1 MWYFKFN
8 INQNSMKKNLLVKI
22 FAVLMLV
29 TSAAFAQERTVS
41 GRVTSAEDGSA
52 LPGVNVIIKG
62 TTNGTVTDAQGQYT
76 LSAPANGA
84 VLVFSFIGLVSQETA
99 LDSRSVIDVQMTTD
113 ITQLS
118 EVVVTG
124 YGMQQEKRSLTG
136 AISSVKGDVF
146 ENLPM
151 QSADRAI
158 QGRLAGVQVGAASGQ
173 PGGALNVR
181 VRGIGSLNANNEPLW
196 IVDGV
201 QMSKLGGT
209 GQGSQNP
216 LTAINPNDIESI
228 DVLKDA
234 ASAAIYGAQAAN
246 GVVIVTTKKGK
257 KGAPQVDLTVQQ
269 GVVQPMNLYDV
280 MNGLEYA
287 TIRTEAYNNAGL
299 TGAATL
305 FGDINNPG
313 SIPDYDWVDGMFRDA
328 KLSTY
333 DASVSGGDDKTTFLL
348 SGSYQNQD
356 GQIIMSN
363 FKRGTTRLKLTHKLS
378 DKITIGANLSL
389 AYART
394 FGTIAGGNFVNGPFS
409 AVYNMM
415 PISPAYNE
423 STGGFNVYP
432 LNGQAHNFQYNI
444 IQGAY
449 EEVRLGK
456 TAQTVSNFNIAYN
469 ILPGLTLNGFAG
481 VDFSTNRDDNQRPS
495 TIPAFAPDNNQ
506 ITVTYR
512 RTLNYNTNASLNYSK
527 KFNEVHAING
537 LLGFEYKEEQRE
549 VVTAQQFGFA
559 NPQLRQ
565 LSQGSTSRPAAGV
578 FFDNR
583 RQGFF
588 GQVKYAYNDK
598 YLADFTLRRDG
609 SSRFGAST
617 RYGVFYAGSVG
628 WNIKSEAFM
637 ESVSFVD
644 NLKIRASF
652 GLVGNSEIGDYDGL
666 TQYSTTSPSV
676 AGGLGSQPG
685 SFNGS
690 PIFRPIR
697 LGNDI
702 LTWEE
707 EDQLS
712 AGVDFGFWGSR
723 LFGSVEYYKNT
734 TKALLFDIPLPSDAG
749 FVNYKGNAGKVLN
762 QGIEIELGGIVLNT
776 GGLKWDVSANFS
788 TLHNEVIELSNKG
801 ERLGGPGSPTFLIK
815 GEPLSFNYVFDFAGV
830 NPATGRSLHY
840 DVNGNPTYN
849 PLVAVD
855 GYAKSSPI
863 PTYFGGVNNSI
874 TYKGISL
881 EVFFQYQGGNEV
893 FLGDLQNIAAGGSV
907 LHNQLRSQLDRWQ
920 KPGDITNVPRPFGN
934 NGIINGFNQ
943 NAPGGSTRWY
953 SDGSYVRLKQV
964 TLSYNVPKSIAS
976 KMGMRKLNV
985 FVQGLNML
993 TWSKFEGIDP
1003 EIISTS
1009 ANVGGGSTFGNFP
1022 NGRQYMAGLTIG
1034 F

>member
-1 MWYFKFN
+1 
-8 INQNSMKKNLLVKI
+8 MKKFLLVKI
-22 FAVLMLV
+22 FSVLMLL
-29 TSAAFAQERTVS
+29 TSVAWAQERTVS
-41 GRVTSAEDGSA
+41 GRVTSAEDGST
-52 LPGVNVIIKG
+52 LPGVNVLVKG
-62 TTNGTVTDAQGQYT
+62 TKNGTVTDAQGQYT
-76 LSAPANGA
+76 ISVGGSET
-84 VLVFSFIGLVSQETA
+84 LVFSFIGLQSLEIAV
-99 LDSRSVIDVQMTTD
+99 DSRSVIDVQMVTD
-113 ITQLS
+113 VTQLS
-118 EVVVTG
+118 EVVITG

-136 AISSVKGDVF
+136 AISSIKGDAF
-146 ENLPM
+146 ENLPV

-181 VRGIGSLNANNEPLW
+181 VRGIGSINANNEPLW

-257 KGAPQVDLTVQQ
+257 KGAPQVDFTMQQ
-269 GVVQPMNLYDV
+269 GVVQPMNLYKV
-280 MNGLEYA
+280 MNGVEYA

-299 TGAATL
+299 TGATAL
-305 FGDINNPG
+305 YGDLTNPS
-313 SIPDYDWVDGMFRDA
+313 SIPNYDWVNGMFRDA

-333 DASVSGGDDKTTFLL
+333 DGSISGGDDKTSFLL
-348 SGSYQNQD
+348 SGSYQTQD
-356 GQIIMSN
+356 GQIIQSN

-378 DKITIGANLSL
+378 DKITVGANISL
-389 AYART
+389 AYVRT
-394 FGTIAGGNFVNGPFS
+394 FGTIANGNFVNGPFS

-423 STGGFNVYP
+423 STGGYNKYP
-432 LNGQAHNFQYNI
+432 INGQVHNFQYNI

-449 EEVRLGK
+449 EEVRLGR
-456 TAQTVSNFNIAYN
+456 TAQTVSNFNISYA

-481 VDFSTNRDDNQRPS
+481 ADFSTNRDDNQRPS
-495 TIPAFAPDNNQ
+495 TIPAFAADNNQ

-512 RTLNYNTNASLNYSK
+512 RTLNYNTNTTLNYSK
-527 KFNEVHAING
+527 KFNDVHSVNA

-549 VVTAQQFGFA
+549 QVTAQQFGFA

-565 LSQGSTSRPAAGV
+565 LSQGSVARPASGA
-578 FFDNR
+578 FFGNK

-609 SSRFGAST
+609 SSRFGASN
-617 RYGVFYAGSVG
+617 RYGTFYAGSVG
-628 WNIKSEAFM
+628 WNIKGENFM
-637 ESVSFVD
+637 QSVSFVD
-644 NLKIRASF
+644 NLKLRASI

-666 TQYSTTSPSV
+666 TQYSTVNPGVSL
-676 AGGLGSQPG
+676 ALGAQPG

-690 PIFRPIR
+690 PVFRPIR
-697 LGNDI
+697 LGNEF
-702 LTWEE
+702 LTWESE
-707 EDQLS
+707 QQIS
-712 AGVDFGFWGSR
+712 GGVDFGLWGSR
-723 LFGSVEYYKNT
+723 LYGSIEYYSNT

-749 FVNYKGNAGKVLN
+749 FVNYKGNAGKILN
-762 QGIEIELGGIVLNT
+762 RGIEIELGGVVLNT
-776 GGLKWDVSANFS
+776 ASGLKWDISGNFS
-788 TLHNEVIELSNKG
+788 TLHNEVLELSNGG

-815 GEPLSFNYVFDFAGV
+815 GEPISFNYVFDYAGV
-830 NPATGRSLHY
+830 NPATGRSMHY

-863 PTYFGGVNNSI
+863 PKYFGGVSNKFS
-874 TYKGISL
+874 YKGIGL
-881 EVFFQYQGGNEV
+881 DVFFQYQGGNEV
-893 FLGDLQNIAAGGSV
+893 YLGDLQNIALGGSSFN
-907 LHNQLRSQLDRWQ
+907 NQLKSQLARWQ
-920 KPGDITNVPRPFGN
+920 NPGDMTNVPRPYGN
-934 NGIINGFNQ
+934 NGIINGYSQ
-943 NAPGGSTRWY
+943 NAGSASTRWY
-953 SDGSYVRLKQV
+953 SDASYVRLKQI
-964 TLSYNVPKSIAS
+964 TLSYDIPKAILS
-976 KMGMRKLNV
+976 KMGVRKINV
-985 FVQGLNML
+985 FAQALNL
-993 TWSKFEGIDP
+993 VTWSKFEGIDP
-1003 EIISTS
+1003 EVIST
-1009 ANVGGGSTFGNFP
+1009 ANNVGGQSTYGNFP
-1022 NGRQYMAGLTIG
+1022 NGKQFMAGLTIG